1 MSVEVELNLDDYK
14 SIITWYELAFGKNKR
29 QTPPDDIA
37 FKKLT
42 VMCMAKMEELKE
54 DAKEE

>member
-14 SIITWYELAFGKNKR
+14 SIITWYELAFGKSQSK
-29 QTPPDDIA
+29 QKEADKSA

-42 VMCMAKMEELKE
+42 VMCMAKMEEMKA
-54 DAKEE
+54 DAKE

>member
-29 QTPPDDIA
+29 QTPPDDVA

-42 VMCMAKMEELKE
+42 VMCMAKMEELK
-54 DAKEE
+54 